1 MPIAIVI
8 PTLNEEHA
16 LPATLQHIAEIM
28 PNAHV
33 IVADGGSTDRSKAA
47 AHSVP
52 KLNLTWLDAPRG
64 RGNQLNAGAAAANEE
79 VLLFLHADT
88 LLPAHTSELVET
100 ALQDASVPG
109 GYFRIAFHP
118 VTPLTAF
125 YAALYNL
132 RSLGGVCYGDAAIF
146 VRRDLFQQIGGYQLG
161 LIMEDLDLVKRMQ
174 RLGRLH
180 YIRNGSVTTSSRQFR
195 TTRSALKM
203 AAIWLIL
210 PLLLQLGW
218 SQERL
223 AALYPSSR

>member
-16 LPATLQHIAEIM
+16 LPTTLQHIAAIM
-28 PNAHV
+28 PNARV
-33 IVADGGSTDRSKAA
+33 IVADGGSTDCSQAA

-52 KLNLTWLDAPRG
+52 NLNLTWLDAPRG
-64 RGNQLNAGAAAANEE
+64 RGNQMNAGAASASEE

-88 LLPAHTSELVET
+88 LLPANAAELVET
-100 ALQDASVPG
+100 ALKDASVPG
-109 GYFRIAFHP
+109 GYFRISFRPA
-118 VTPLTAF
+118 TPFTSF

-132 RSLGGVCYGDAAIF
+132 RSLRGVCYGDAAIF
-146 VRRDLFQQIGGYQLG
+146 VRRDLFQQIGGYQHA
-161 LIMEDLDLVKRMQ
+161 LIMEDLDLVMRIQ

-180 YIRNGSVTTSSRQFR
+180 YVRNASVTTSSRQFG
-195 TTRSALKM
+195 TNYSALKM
-203 AAIWLIL
+203 AAIWLIV